1 MQINP
6 EIIERLKKFGI
17 NKDDGLCYLLS
28 VYYYLDNV
36 TVIPN
41 LFKAKV
47 LATSIF
53 KVENGNA
60 IWSIPLF
67 ENEVSGYD
75 FVKTYIEM
83 FKNVSNK
90 VPGSVTESTVR
101 FQKFFRENPDVTVQN
116 VLDATELYLKEV
128 DPNYIMF
135 PHYFITKGTG
145 TNRTSML
152 SNYVDRIKEENIEK
166 SSLGEK
172 IEKAKEKSNEVNK
185 DTKSELKVELE
196 R

>member
-17 NKDDGLCYLLS
+17 NKDDGICYLLS
-28 VYYYLDNV
+28 VYYCLDNV
-36 TVIPN
+36 TIIPN

-53 KVENGNA
+53 KVENGNP
-60 IWSIPLF
+60 IWNIPLF

-75 FVKTYIEM
+75 FVKTYVEM

-152 SNYVDRIKEENIEK
+152 SNYVDRIKEE
-166 SSLGEK
+166 S
-172 IEKAKEKSNEVNK
+172 
-185 DTKSELKVELE
+185 VESVG
-196 R
+196 RTSKTNTMQ